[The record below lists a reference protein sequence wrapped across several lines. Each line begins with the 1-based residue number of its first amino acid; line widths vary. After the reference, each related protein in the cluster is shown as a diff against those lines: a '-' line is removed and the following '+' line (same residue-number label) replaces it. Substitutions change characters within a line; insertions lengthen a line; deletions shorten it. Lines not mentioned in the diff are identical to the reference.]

1 VPAAQH
7 GEVKPLPT
15 KCVRTR
21 TSSPCPRPTAG
32 REQYPCTEGGGRI
45 LRSLPRAETMAAC
58 GELRGRAPIRIRV
71 SVYDWRIVYSGT
83 WRDLSNARWRRTE
96 FHTSRLTGTSARRCN
111 ASGLR
116 LRRTASRRTS
126 LPPSSISR
134 GGSPKP
140 VIPFL
145 KRTGFLA
152 SDGTPTPLYKRFRNP
167 SQSGP
172 AAAEALRIGY
182 RPLYDINEYVH
193 NAKDDELRGV
203 IVQATGADENSS
215 TPKAIFGSFKALRE
229 FADFD
234 ATPDESVEEETAS
247 REVVDRGDGLPGG
260 IRLGYTINL
269 HLPATS
275 DVAVFNAI
283 FKSLRE
289 HLLR

>member
-1 VPAAQH
+1 MAENRVPYVPAYGNISKALQ
-7 GEVKPLPT
+7 
-15 KCVRTR
+15 
-21 TSSPCPRPTAG
+21 
-32 REQYPCTEGGGRI
+32 
-45 LRSLPRAETMAAC
+45 
-58 GELRGRAPIRIRV
+58 RIR
-71 SVYDWRIVYSGT
+71 SASTPDRFT
-83 WRDLSNARWRRTE
+83 QDFLATKLDLK
-96 FHTSRLTGTSARRCN
+96 
-111 ASGLR
+111 
-116 LRRTASRRTS
+116 
-126 LPPSSISR
+126 